1 MFSFDFNL
9 ILQVIISPNS
19 AFSQIR
25 DNEEKYFAQSI
36 ALLIISSILGGLAVL
51 PFVMMPLDDA
61 YFEFEG
67 TENIENAFPLE
78 DSAVGLSIGS
88 TILSGFVSAILYY
101 FIGKKLDG
109 NTNWKKVFS
118 VIFHIHAVVIPITI
132 IMAILLFLMWG
143 SFTSIEP
150 SILLDPNIGEEDVF
164 SLLGPFIGYVILL
177 AILGMGFAIWGLIV
191 TIKAIKTVH
200 GFGAG
205 KAFGLIIL
213 VGIITSLASIPFR
226 FG

>member
-1 MFSFDFNL
+1 LSSFDLSL
-9 ILQVIISPNS
+9 ILRVITSPNS

-67 TENIENAFPLE
+67 TENIDNTFPLE

-88 TILSGFVSAILYY
+88 GILSGFVSAILYY

-118 VIFHIHAVVIPITI
+118 VIFHIHAIVIPITI
-132 IMAILLFLMWG
+132 IVAILLFLMWN

-164 SLLGPFIGYVILL
+164 SLLGSFIGYVILL
-177 AILGMGFAIWGLIV
+177 AILGVGFAIWVLIV
-191 TIKAIKTVH
+191 TIKAIKKVH
-200 GFGAG
+200 GFGTG

-213 VGIITSLASIPFR
+213 VGIITSLVSIPFS

>member
-1 MFSFDFNL
+1 LSSFDFNL
-9 ILQVIISPNS
+9 ILRVIISPNS
-19 AFSQIR
+19 AFSQVR

-36 ALLIISSILGGLAVL
+36 ALLIISSILGGFVVL

-67 TENIENAFPLE
+67 TDDIDNTFPLE

-88 TILSGFVSAILYY
+88 SILSGFVSAILYY

-118 VIFHIHAVVIPITI
+118 VVFHVHAVMIPITI
-132 IMAILLFLMWG
+132 IMAILLFLMWN
-143 SFTSIEP
+143 SFTSIDP
-150 SILLDPNIGEEDVF
+150 SILLDPTISEEDVF
-164 SLLGPFIGYVILL
+164 SLLGSFIGYVILL
-177 AILGMGFAIWGLIV
+177 AILGMGFAIWGLII

-200 GFGAG
+200 VNFKSIKGNQTLS
-205 KAFGLIIL
+205 LI
-213 VGIITSLASIPFR
+213 P
-226 FG
+226 